1 MYAGDTPQTYLT
13 KMKKLIKII
22 SLIVVSSPL
31 VSCAVM
37 ETEESLSRPDN
48 SRQVRSVRTKGGLEQ
63 IDSLEYVYRYQS
75 NPNNLL
81 FSTIRRNKDGK
92 LEVGLSKSDAK
103 SLGISDLAY
112 SLVLEAIKNGD
123 DK

>member
-1 MYAGDTPQTYLT
+1 MI
-13 KMKKLIKII
+13 MKQIVKII
-22 SLIVVSSPL
+22 SLMVVGLSL

-37 ETEESLSRPDN
+37 ETEETLSNPDN
-48 SRQVRSVRTKGGLEQ
+48 GRQMHSARTKGGLEQ

-81 FSTIRRNKDGK
+81 FSTIRRNKEGE

-103 SLGISDLAY
+103 SLGISDSVY
-112 SLVLEAIKNGD
+112 SLVLEAIKNID
-123 DK
+123 EK

>member
-1 MYAGDTPQTYLT
+1 
-13 KMKKLIKII
+13 
-22 SLIVVSSPL
+22 
-31 VSCAVM
+31 M
-37 ETEESLSRPDN
+37 ETEEALSSPDN
-48 SRQVRSVRTKGGLEQ
+48 SRQMHSARTKGGMEQ

-103 SLGISDLAY
+103 SLGISDSAY
-112 SLVLEAIKNGD
+112 SLVLEAVKNKNGD
-123 DK
+123 E